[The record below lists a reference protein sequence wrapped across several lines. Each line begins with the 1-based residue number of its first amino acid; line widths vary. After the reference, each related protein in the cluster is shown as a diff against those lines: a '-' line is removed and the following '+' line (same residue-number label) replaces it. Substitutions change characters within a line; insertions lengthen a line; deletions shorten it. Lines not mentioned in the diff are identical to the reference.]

1 MNNMGKVEKMVQSA
15 PNGIITAAQLTKA
28 GLHRG
33 YLHDFVESGELYRF
47 GRGLYVQ
54 SSAWEDD
61 FYLLQRKY
69 SRGIYSHDTALYL
82 LGYSDRTPARYT
94 MTFPKGYNA
103 LSLKQEDLI
112 VKRAIPENYDFGII
126 EIIVKSPCSAEPWA
140 SHEVVLRTASIC
152 ECLCLRYY

>member
-94 MTFPKGYNA
+94 MTFPKTSA
-103 LSLKQEDLI
+103 LLKSN
-112 VKRAIPENYDFGII
+112 RHPAIPFVFTIWNGRCATSCAAAGAIYKLW
-126 EIIVKSPCSAEPWA
+126 VQP
-140 SHEVVLRTASIC
+140 
-152 ECLCLRYY
+152 